1 VTLTKISPGQP
12 LTDIQKNGL
21 QLVSLLTG
29 GKRDV
34 VLAIDVTESVG
45 FNDQGRI
52 RLRQI
57 VTDSLKSGD
66 YVYVVPFAQNLVFDD
81 VISVENPLGTPIYF
95 GRKNAENIDKVLA
108 KIPFSYDPNRYGT
121 DIQKAELT
129 IYQGIA
135 QINQNRVSK
144 NQLIKPQSVVW
155 ITDAPLFTQPGINSQ
170 IWIETPADSPL
181 RIATSPASQERQKWI
196 ETLPLKQRSLTII
209 TQSNKDYQLSVVDIN
224 PTIQEFCT
232 PAPGGQETCLVNSY
246 LLKQLWVPGL
256 ILLLLI
262 AASVWSL
269 CKFARLQKKWKLRIR
284 FEDEDNTEDE
294 EKLCILP
301 NQKKIAIGEDDPS
314 CEDSIDC
321 PGGEIRG
328 YLQRQGEKLYLVPTP
343 EGNIQLNNKK
353 VTSKTLIT
361 NSRFTLNCPDSRQ
374 RDYQIN
380 VKIEK

>member
-1 VTLTKISPGQP
+1 
-12 LTDIQKNGL
+12 
-21 QLVSLLTG
+21 
-29 GKRDV
+29 
-34 VLAIDVTESVG
+34 
-45 FNDQGRI
+45 
-52 RLRQI
+52 
-57 VTDSLKSGD
+57 
-66 YVYVVPFAQNLVFDD
+66 
-81 VISVENPLGTPIYF
+81 
-95 GRKNAENIDKVLA
+95 
-108 KIPFSYDPNRYGT
+108 
-121 DIQKAELT
+121 
-129 IYQGIA
+129 
-135 QINQNRVSK
+135 
-144 NQLIKPQSVVW
+144 
-155 ITDAPLFTQPGINSQ
+155 
-170 IWIETPADSPL
+170 
-181 RIATSPASQERQKWI
+181 
-196 ETLPLKQRSLTII
+196 
-209 TQSNKDYQLSVVDIN
+209 
-224 PTIQEFCT
+224 
-232 PAPGGQETCLVNSY
+232 
-246 LLKQLWVPGL
+246 
-256 ILLLLI
+256 LLLLI

-328 YLQRQGEKLYLVPTP
+328 HLQRQGEKLYLVPTP

>member
-34 VLAIDVTESVG
+34 ILAIDVTESVG

-57 VTDSLKSGD
+57 ITDSLKTGD
-66 YVYVVPFAQNLVFDD
+66 SVYVVPFAQNFVFDD

-95 GRKNAENIDKVLA
+95 GQKNAENIDKVLA
-108 KIPFSYDPNRYGT
+108 KIPFSSDPNRYGT

-196 ETLPLKQRSLTII
+196 ETLPLKQRSLTIV
-209 TQSNKDYQLSVVDIN
+209 TQSNQDYQLSVVDIN

-246 LLKQLWVPGL
+246 LLKQLWFPSL
-256 ILLLLI
+256 ILLLI
-262 AASVWSL
+262 AAGIWSL
-269 CKFARLQKKWKLRIR
+269 CKFARLQKKWKLRIT
-284 FEDEDNTEDE
+284 FGDNTEDE

-301 NQKKIAIGEDDPS
+301 NKKKIAIGEDDPS

-328 YLQRQGEKLYLVPTP
+328 HLQRQGEKLYLVPTP

>member
-57 VTDSLKSGD
+57 VTDSLKTGD

-95 GRKNAENIDKVLA
+95 GQKNTENIDKVLA
-108 KIPFSYDPNRYGT
+108 KIPFSSDPNRYGT

-170 IWIETPADSPL
+170 IWTETPADSPL

-196 ETLPLKQRSLTII
+196 ETLPLKQRSLTIV
-209 TQSNKDYQLSVVDIN
+209 TQSNQDYQLSVVDIN

-246 LLKQLWVPGL
+246 LLNQLRVPGL

-262 AASVWSL
+262 AAGVSSL
-269 CKFARLQKKWKLRIR
+269 CKFARLQKKWKLRIT
-284 FEDEDNTEDE
+284 FGDNTEDE

-301 NQKKIAIGEDDPS
+301 NKKKIALCEDDPS

-328 YLQRQGEKLYLVPTP
+328 HLQRQGEKLYVVPTP

>member
-1 VTLTKISPGQP
+1 MTLTKISPGQP

-57 VTDSLKSGD
+57 VTDSLKTGD

-95 GRKNAENIDKVLA
+95 GQKNTENIDKVLA
-108 KIPFSYDPNRYGT
+108 KIPFSSDPNRYGT

-170 IWIETPADSPL
+170 IWTETPADSPL

-262 AASVWSL
+262 AAGVWSL
-269 CKFARLQKKWKLRIR
+269 CKFARLQKKWKLRIT
-284 FEDEDNTEDE
+284 FEDNTEDE

-301 NQKKIAIGEDDPS
+301 NKKKIAIGEDDPS
-314 CEDSIDC
+314 CDDSIDC

-328 YLQRQGEKLYLVPTP
+328 HLQRQGEKLYVVPTP

-353 VTSKTLIT
+353 ITSKTLIT

>member
-1 VTLTKISPGQP
+1 MTLTKISPGQP

-34 VLAIDVTESVG
+34 ILAIDVTESVG

-57 VTDSLKSGD
+57 ITDSLKTGD
-66 YVYVVPFAQNLVFDD
+66 SVYVVPFAQNLVFDD

-95 GRKNAENIDKVLA
+95 GQKNTENIDKVLA
-108 KIPFSYDPNRYGT
+108 KIPFSSDPNRYGT

-170 IWIETPADSPL
+170 IWTETPADSPL
-181 RIATSPASQERQKWI
+181 RIATSPESQERQKWI
-196 ETLPLKQRSLTII
+196 ETLPLKQRSLTIV
-209 TQSNKDYQLSVVDIN
+209 TQSSKDYQLSVVDIN

-246 LLKQLWVPGL
+246 LLKQLRVPGL

-269 CKFARLQKKWKLRIR
+269 CKFARLQKKWKLRIT
-284 FEDEDNTEDE
+284 FEDNTEDE

-301 NQKKIAIGEDDPS
+301 NKKKIAIGEDDPS
-314 CEDSIDC
+314 CDDSIDC

-328 YLQRQGEKLYLVPTP
+328 HLQRQGEKLYVVPTP

-353 VTSKTLIT
+353 ITSKTLIT

>member
-1 VTLTKISPGQP
+1 MTFTKISPGQS
-12 LTDIQKNGL
+12 LTGTQKNGL

-57 VTDSLKSGD
+57 VTDSLKTGD

-81 VISVENPLGTPIYF
+81 VISLENPLGTPIYF
-95 GRKNAENIDKVLA
+95 GQKNTENIDKVLA

-155 ITDAPLFTQPGINSQ
+155 ITDAPLLTKPGITSE
-170 IWIETPADSPL
+170 IWIETPGDSPF
-181 RIATSPASQERQKWI
+181 RIAESPLSQERQKWI
-196 ETLPLKQRSLTII
+196 ETLPLKERSLTIV
-209 TQSNKDYQLSVVDIN
+209 TQSSKDYQLSVVDIN

-262 AASVWSL
+262 AAGVWSS
-269 CKFARLQKKWKLRIR
+269 CKFARLQKKWKLRIT
-284 FEDEDNTEDE
+284 FKDNTEDE
-294 EKLCILP
+294 QKLCILP
-301 NQKKIAIGEDDPS
+301 NKKKIALCEDDPS

-353 VTSKTLIT
+353 IISKTLIT

>member
-1 VTLTKISPGQP
+1 MTLTKISPGQP

-34 VLAIDVTESVG
+34 ILAIDVTESVG

-57 VTDSLKSGD
+57 VTDSLKTGD
-66 YVYVVPFAQNLVFDD
+66 SVYVVPFAQNLVFDD

-95 GRKNAENIDKVLA
+95 GQKNAENIDKVLA
-108 KIPFSYDPNRYGT
+108 KIPFSSDPNRYGT

-170 IWIETPADSPL
+170 IWTETPADSPL
-181 RIATSPASQERQKWI
+181 RIATSPESQERQKWI

-209 TQSNKDYQLSVVDIN
+209 TQSSKDYQLSVVDIN

-232 PAPGGQETCLVNSY
+232 PAPGGQETCLVNPY
-246 LLKQLWVPGL
+246 LLKQLWFPSL

-269 CKFARLQKKWKLRIR
+269 CKFARLQKKWKLRIT
-284 FEDEDNTEDE
+284 FKDNTEDE

-301 NQKKIAIGEDDPS
+301 NKKKIAIGEDDPS

-328 YLQRQGEKLYLVPTP
+328 HLQRQGEKLYLVPTS

-361 NSRFTLNCPDSRQ
+361 NSRFMLNCPDSRQ
-374 RDYQIN
+374 RDYQID

>member
-1 VTLTKISPGQP
+1 MTLTKISPGQP

-34 VLAIDVTESVG
+34 ILAIDVTESVG

-57 VTDSLKSGD
+57 ITDSLKTGD
-66 YVYVVPFAQNLVFDD
+66 SVYVVPFAQNFVFDD

-95 GRKNAENIDKVLA
+95 GQKNAENIDKVLA
-108 KIPFSYDPNRYGT
+108 KIPFSSDPNRYGT

-196 ETLPLKQRSLTII
+196 ETLPLKQRSLTIV
-209 TQSNKDYQLSVVDIN
+209 TQSNQDYQLSVVDIN

-246 LLKQLWVPGL
+246 LLKQLWFPSL
-256 ILLLLI
+256 ILLLI
-262 AASVWSL
+262 AAGIWSL
-269 CKFARLQKKWKLRIR
+269 CKFARLQKKWKLRIT
-284 FEDEDNTEDE
+284 FGDNTEDE

-301 NQKKIAIGEDDPS
+301 NKKKIAIGEDDPS

-328 YLQRQGEKLYLVPTP
+328 HLQRQGEKLYLVPTP

-380 VKIEK
+380 FKIEK

>member
-34 VLAIDVTESVG
+34 ILAIDVTESVG

-57 VTDSLKSGD
+57 VTDSLKIGD
-66 YVYVVPFAQNLVFDD
+66 SVYVVPFAQNLVFDD

-95 GRKNAENIDKVLA
+95 GQKNAENIDKVLA

-170 IWIETPADSPL
+170 IWTETPADSPL

-262 AASVWSL
+262 AAGVWSL
-269 CKFARLQKKWKLRIR
+269 CKFARVQKKWKLRIT
-284 FEDEDNTEDE
+284 FEDNTEDE

-301 NQKKIAIGEDDPS
+301 NKKKIALCEDDPS

-328 YLQRQGEKLYLVPTP
+328 HLQRQGEKLYVVPTP

-353 VTSKTLIT
+353 ITSKTLIT

>member
-1 VTLTKISPGQP
+1 
-12 LTDIQKNGL
+12 
-21 QLVSLLTG
+21 
-29 GKRDV
+29 
-34 VLAIDVTESVG
+34 
-45 FNDQGRI
+45 
-52 RLRQI
+52 
-57 VTDSLKSGD
+57 
-66 YVYVVPFAQNLVFDD
+66 
-81 VISVENPLGTPIYF
+81 
-95 GRKNAENIDKVLA
+95 
-108 KIPFSYDPNRYGT
+108 
-121 DIQKAELT
+121 
-129 IYQGIA
+129 
-135 QINQNRVSK
+135 
-144 NQLIKPQSVVW
+144 
-155 ITDAPLFTQPGINSQ
+155 
-170 IWIETPADSPL
+170 
-181 RIATSPASQERQKWI
+181 
-196 ETLPLKQRSLTII
+196 
-209 TQSNKDYQLSVVDIN
+209 VDIN

-284 FEDEDNTEDE
+284 FEDNTEDE

-301 NQKKIAIGEDDPS
+301 NKKKIGIGEDSPN
-314 CEDSIDC
+314 SIDC

-328 YLQRQGEKLYLVPTP
+328 HLQRQGEKLYLVPTP

>member
-1 VTLTKISPGQP
+1 MTLTKISPGQP

-34 VLAIDVTESVG
+34 ILAIDVTESVG

-57 VTDSLKSGD
+57 ITDSLKTGD
-66 YVYVVPFAQNLVFDD
+66 SVYVVPFAQNLVFDD

-95 GRKNAENIDKVLA
+95 GQKNTENIDKVLA
-108 KIPFSYDPNRYGT
+108 KIPFSSDPNRYGT

-170 IWIETPADSPL
+170 IWTETPADSPL
-181 RIATSPASQERQKWI
+181 RIATSPESQERQKWI
-196 ETLPLKQRSLTII
+196 ETLPLKQRSLTIV
-209 TQSNKDYQLSVVDIN
+209 TQSSKDYQLSVVDIN

-232 PAPGGQETCLVNSY
+232 PAPGGQETCLVNPY
-246 LLKQLWVPGL
+246 LLKQLWFPSL

-269 CKFARLQKKWKLRIR
+269 CKFARLQKKWKLRIT
-284 FEDEDNTEDE
+284 FEDNTEDE

-301 NQKKIAIGEDDPS
+301 NKKKIAIGEDDPS
-314 CEDSIDC
+314 CDDSIDC

-328 YLQRQGEKLYLVPTP
+328 HLQRQGEKLYVVPTP

-353 VTSKTLIT
+353 ITSKTLIT

>member
-1 VTLTKISPGQP
+1 MTLTKISPGQP

-34 VLAIDVTESVG
+34 ILAIDVTESVG

-57 VTDSLKSGD
+57 ITDSLKTGD
-66 YVYVVPFAQNLVFDD
+66 SVYVVPFAQNFVFDD

-95 GRKNAENIDKVLA
+95 GQKNAENIDKVLA
-108 KIPFSYDPNRYGT
+108 KIPFSSDPNRYGT

-196 ETLPLKQRSLTII
+196 ETLPLKQRSLTIV
-209 TQSNKDYQLSVVDIN
+209 TQSNQDYQLSVVDIN

-246 LLKQLWVPGL
+246 LLKQLWFPSL

-262 AASVWSL
+262 AAGIWSL
-269 CKFARLQKKWKLRIR
+269 CKFARLQKKWKLRIT
-284 FEDEDNTEDE
+284 FGDNTEDE

-301 NQKKIAIGEDDPS
+301 NKKKIAIGEDDPS

-328 YLQRQGEKLYLVPTP
+328 HLQRQGEKLYLVPTP

>member
-1 VTLTKISPGQP
+1 MTLTKISPGQP

-34 VLAIDVTESVG
+34 ILAIDVTESVG

-57 VTDSLKSGD
+57 VTDSLKTGD

-95 GRKNAENIDKVLA
+95 GQKNAENIDKVLA
-108 KIPFSYDPNRYGT
+108 KIPFSSDPNRYGT

-144 NQLIKPQSVVW
+144 HQLINPQSVVW

-170 IWIETPADSPL
+170 IWTETPADSPL
-181 RIATSPASQERQKWI
+181 RIATSPESQERQKWI
-196 ETLPLKQRSLTII
+196 ETLPLKQRSLTIV
-209 TQSNKDYQLSVVDIN
+209 TQSSKDYQLSVVDIN

-232 PAPGGQETCLVNSY
+232 PAPGGQETCLVNPY
-246 LLKQLWVPGL
+246 LLKQLWFPSL

-262 AASVWSL
+262 AAGVWSL

-284 FEDEDNTEDE
+284 FEDNTEDE

-301 NQKKIAIGEDDPS
+301 NKKKIGIGEDSPN
-314 CEDSIDC
+314 SIDC

-328 YLQRQGEKLYLVPTP
+328 HLQRQGEKLYLVPTP

>member
-1 VTLTKISPGQP
+1 MTKISPGQP

-34 VLAIDVTESVG
+34 ILAIDVTESVG

-57 VTDSLKSGD
+57 VTDSLKTGD
-66 YVYVVPFAQNLVFDD
+66 SVYVVPFAQNLVFDD

-95 GRKNAENIDKVLA
+95 GQKNTENIDKVLA
-108 KIPFSYDPNRYGT
+108 KIPFSSDPNRYGT

-170 IWIETPADSPL
+170 IWTETPADSPL
-181 RIATSPASQERQKWI
+181 RIATSPESQERQKWI

-209 TQSNKDYQLSVVDIN
+209 TQSSKDYQLSVVDIN

-246 LLKQLWVPGL
+246 LLKQLWFPSL

-269 CKFARLQKKWKLRIR
+269 CKFARLQKKWKLRIT
-284 FEDEDNTEDE
+284 FEDNTEDE

-301 NQKKIAIGEDDPS
+301 NKEKIAIGEDDPS

-353 VTSKTLIT
+353 ITSKTLIT

>member
-1 VTLTKISPGQP
+1 MTLTKITPGQP
-12 LTDIQKNGL
+12 LTNIQKNGL

-34 VLAIDVTESVG
+34 ILAIDVTESVG

-57 VTDSLKSGD
+57 VTDSLKTGD

-95 GRKNAENIDKVLA
+95 GQKNTENIDKVLA
-108 KIPFSYDPNRYGT
+108 KIPFSSDPNRYGT

-170 IWIETPADSPL
+170 IWTETPADSPL
-181 RIATSPASQERQKWI
+181 RIATSPESQERQKWI
-196 ETLPLKQRSLTII
+196 QTLPLKQRSLTIV

-246 LLKQLWVPGL
+246 LLKQLSVPGL

-262 AASVWSL
+262 
-269 CKFARLQKKWKLRIR
+269 
-284 FEDEDNTEDE
+284 
-294 EKLCILP
+294 
-301 NQKKIAIGEDDPS
+301 
-314 CEDSIDC
+314 
-321 PGGEIRG
+321 
-328 YLQRQGEKLYLVPTP
+328 
-343 EGNIQLNNKK
+343 
-353 VTSKTLIT
+353 
-361 NSRFTLNCPDSRQ
+361 
-374 RDYQIN
+374 
-380 VKIEK
+380 

>member
-57 VTDSLKSGD
+57 VTDSLKTGD

-81 VISVENPLGTPIYF
+81 VISVENPLGIPIYF
-95 GRKNAENIDKVLA
+95 GQKNAENIDKVLA
-108 KIPFSYDPNRYGT
+108 KIPFSSDPNRYGT

-170 IWIETPADSPL
+170 IWTETPADSPL

-196 ETLPLKQRSLTII
+196 ETLPLKQRSLTIV
-209 TQSNKDYQLSVVDIN
+209 TQSNQDYQLSVVDIN

-262 AASVWSL
+262 AAGVWSL
-269 CKFARLQKKWKLRIR
+269 CKFARLQKKWKLRIT
-284 FEDEDNTEDE
+284 FEDNTEDE

-301 NQKKIAIGEDDPS
+301 NKKKIAIGEDDPS
-314 CEDSIDC
+314 CDDSIDC

-328 YLQRQGEKLYLVPTP
+328 HLQRQGEKLYVVPTP

-353 VTSKTLIT
+353 ITSKTLIT

>member
-1 VTLTKISPGQP
+1 MTLTKISPGQP

-34 VLAIDVTESVG
+34 ILAIDVTESVG

-57 VTDSLKSGD
+57 VTDSLKTGD

-95 GRKNAENIDKVLA
+95 GQKNAENIDKVLA
-108 KIPFSYDPNRYGT
+108 KIPFSSDPNRYGT

-170 IWIETPADSPL
+170 IWTETPADSPL
-181 RIATSPASQERQKWI
+181 RIATSPESQERQKWI
-196 ETLPLKQRSLTII
+196 ETLPLKQRSLTIV
-209 TQSNKDYQLSVVDIN
+209 TQSSKDYQLSVVDIN

-246 LLKQLWVPGL
+246 LLKQLWFPSL

-269 CKFARLQKKWKLRIR
+269 CKFARLQKKWKLRIT
-284 FEDEDNTEDE
+284 FEDNTEDE

-301 NQKKIAIGEDDPS
+301 NKEKIAIGEDDPS
-314 CEDSIDC
+314 CKYSIDC

-328 YLQRQGEKLYLVPTP
+328 HLQRQGEKLYLVPTP

-353 VTSKTLIT
+353 ITSKTLIT

>member
-1 VTLTKISPGQP
+1 MTLTKISPGQP

-34 VLAIDVTESVG
+34 ILAIDVTESVG

-57 VTDSLKSGD
+57 ITDSLKTGD
-66 YVYVVPFAQNLVFDD
+66 SVYVVPFAQNFVFDD

-95 GRKNAENIDKVLA
+95 GQKNAENIDKVLA
-108 KIPFSYDPNRYGT
+108 KIPFSSDPNRYGT

-196 ETLPLKQRSLTII
+196 ETLPLKQRSLTIV
-209 TQSNKDYQLSVVDIN
+209 TQSNQDYQLSVVDIN

-246 LLKQLWVPGL
+246 LLKQLWFPSL
-256 ILLLLI
+256 ILLLI
-262 AASVWSL
+262 AAGIWSL
-269 CKFARLQKKWKLRIR
+269 CKFARLQKKWKLRIT
-284 FEDEDNTEDE
+284 FGDNTEDE

-301 NQKKIAIGEDDPS
+301 NKKKIAIGEDDPS

-328 YLQRQGEKLYLVPTP
+328 HLQRQGEKLYLVPTP

>member
-1 VTLTKISPGQP
+1 VTLTKITPGQP
-12 LTDIQKNGL
+12 LTDTQKNGL
-21 QLVSLLTG
+21 QLVSLLGG

-45 FNDQGRI
+45 LNDQGRI

-57 VTDSLKSGD
+57 VEDTLKPGDS
-66 YVYVVPFAQNLVFDD
+66 VYVVPFAQNVVFDE
-81 VISVENPLGTPIYF
+81 VISVENPLGKPIYF
-95 GRKNAENIDKVLA
+95 SKKNSENINKVLA
-108 KIPFSYDPNRYGT
+108 KIPFNYDPNRYGT
-121 DIQKAELT
+121 DIQRAELT
-129 IYQGIA
+129 VYQGIA
-135 QINQNRVSK
+135 QINQNRLAK
-144 NQLIKPQSVVW
+144 NQSIKPQSVIW
-155 ITDAPLFTQPGINSQ
+155 ITDATLGTKPGITSE
-170 IWIETPADSPL
+170 IWIETPANSPF
-181 RIATSPASQERQKWI
+181 RIATSPESQERQNWLNA
-196 ETLPLKQRSLTII
+196 LPLKERSLMIKN
-209 TQSNKDYQLSVVDIN
+209 QDNKDYKLSVIDLN

-232 PAPGGQETCLVNSY
+232 PAPGGQETCLVNPY
-246 LLKQLWVPGL
+246 LLKQLWFPSL

-262 AASVWSL
+262 AAGVWSL

-284 FEDEDNTEDE
+284 FEDNTEDE

-314 CEDSIDC
+314 CKDSIDC

-374 RDYQIN
+374 HDYQIN
-380 VKIEK
+380 VKIGK

>member
-1 VTLTKISPGQP
+1 VTLTKITPGQP
-12 LTDIQKNGL
+12 LTDTQRNGL
-21 QLVSLLTG
+21 QLVSLWGG

-34 VLAIDVTESVG
+34 VLAIDITESVG
-45 FNDQGRI
+45 LNDQGRI
-52 RLRQI
+52 HLRQI
-57 VTDSLKSGD
+57 VEDSLKPGD
-66 YVYVVPFAQNLVFDD
+66 SVYVVPFAQNLVFDA

-95 GRKNAENIDKVLA
+95 RDKNSENINKVLA
-108 KIPFSYDPNRYGT
+108 KIPFNSDPNRYGT
-121 DIQKAELT
+121 DIQIAELT
-129 IYQGIA
+129 VYQGIA

-155 ITDAPLFTQPGINSQ
+155 ITDAPLFTQPGITSQ
-170 IWIETPADSPL
+170 VWIETPANSPL
-181 RIATSPASQERQKWI
+181 RIATSPESQERQNWI
-196 ETLPLKQRSLTII
+196 KALSFKERSLII
-209 TQSNKDYQLSVVDIN
+209 KNQDNKDYTLTVVDIN
-224 PTIQEFCT
+224 PTVQEVCT
-232 PAPGGQETCLVNSY
+232 PVPGGQETCLVNPY
-246 LLKQLWVPGL
+246 LFKQLWLPSL

-262 AASVWSL
+262 AAGIWSL

-284 FEDEDNTEDE
+284 FEDNGEDE

-301 NQKKIAIGEDDPS
+301 NNKKIAIGEDDPS
-314 CEDSIDC
+314 CKDSIDC

>member
-1 VTLTKISPGQP
+1 MTLTKISPGQP

-57 VTDSLKSGD
+57 VTDSLKTGD

-95 GRKNAENIDKVLA
+95 GQKNTENIDKVLA
-108 KIPFSYDPNRYGT
+108 KIPFSSDPNRYGT

-170 IWIETPADSPL
+170 IWTETPADSPL

-262 AASVWSL
+262 AAGVWSL
-269 CKFARLQKKWKLRIR
+269 CKFARLQKKWKLRIT
-284 FEDEDNTEDE
+284 FEDNTEDE

-301 NQKKIAIGEDDPS
+301 NKKKIAIGEDDPS
-314 CEDSIDC
+314 CDDSIDC

-328 YLQRQGEKLYLVPTP
+328 HLQRQGEKLYLVPTP

>member
-1 VTLTKISPGQP
+1 MTKISPGQP

-34 VLAIDVTESVG
+34 ILAIDVTESVG

-57 VTDSLKSGD
+57 VTDSLKTGD

-95 GRKNAENIDKVLA
+95 GQKNTENIDKVLA
-108 KIPFSYDPNRYGT
+108 KIPFSSDPNRYGT

-170 IWIETPADSPL
+170 IWTETPADSPL
-181 RIATSPASQERQKWI
+181 RIATSPESQERQKWI
-196 ETLPLKQRSLTII
+196 ETLPLKQRSLTIV
-209 TQSNKDYQLSVVDIN
+209 TQSSKDYQLSVVDIN

-246 LLKQLWVPGL
+246 LLKQLWFPSL

-269 CKFARLQKKWKLRIR
+269 CKFARVQKKWKLRIT
-284 FEDEDNTEDE
+284 FEDNTEDE

-301 NQKKIAIGEDDPS
+301 NKKKIAIGEDDPS

-328 YLQRQGEKLYLVPTP
+328 HLQRQGEKLYLVPTP